1 MKLDVHE
8 FVPRHSLNTVVTPF
22 FDLNCDG
29 VDVVDDT
36 KRKLN
41 DDAAR
46 VMLSAIR
53 LVMTE
58 DGGTDAVRNV
68 HNHTYIKQASL
79 NLS

>member
-8 FVPRHSLNTVVTPF
+8 LVPRHSWNTVVTPF

-29 VDVVDDT
+29 VDVDDT

-58 DGGTDAVRNV
+58 DGGTQFVSYI
-68 HNHTYIKQASL
+68 HTSNIKQASL

>member
-29 VDVVDDT
+29 VDVDDT

-58 DGGTDAVRNV
+58 DGGTHFETSKFEFIILLV
-68 HNHTYIKQASL
+68 IKQI
-79 NLS
+79 